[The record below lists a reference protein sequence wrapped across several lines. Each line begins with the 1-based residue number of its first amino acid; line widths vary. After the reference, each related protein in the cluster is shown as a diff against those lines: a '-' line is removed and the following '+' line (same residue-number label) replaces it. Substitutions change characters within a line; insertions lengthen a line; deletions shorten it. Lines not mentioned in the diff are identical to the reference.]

1 MAALYKASLGLAAV
15 LLITAAGVWGWVFL
29 YTGDLPKT
37 DQLLD
42 FAPDSASLATDSCLA
57 GLSFAIP
64 FDRIG
69 KPFQD
74 ALASA
79 EPGISFSDQ
88 IARTL
93 MCNRLERAGRHHLN
107 VFRL

>member
-1 MAALYKASLGLAAV
+1 MAALYKV
-15 LLITAAGVWGWVFL
+15 LLGMTILLVITAGCICGWVFL
-29 YTGDLPKT
+29 YTGDLPT
-37 DQLLD
+37 MYQLSD
-42 FAPDSASLATDSCLA
+42 FAPDSASLAPDSCLA

-64 FDRIG
+64 FDYIG

-79 EPGISFSDQ
+79 EPGLSFSDQ

-93 MCNRLERAGRHHLN
+93 MCNRRGG
-107 VFRL
+107 